1 MGLVS
6 PLGKEKPRWSSS
18 SSSIVGYFPGGSW
31 VSFRGDH
38 WGNLRGLTTGD
49 QIETKRGEAYGNQH
63 SDLGGLRSCLAAVP
77 KQRTQ
82 PASLPI
88 SRAQPVVSVGLRAQ
102 QAVLPD
108 LGLQTT
114 DNGPY

>member
-1 MGLVS
+1 M
-6 PLGKEKPRWSSS
+6 
-18 SSSIVGYFPGGSW
+18 
-31 VSFRGDH
+31 
-38 WGNLRGLTTGD
+38 
-49 QIETKRGEAYGNQH
+49 GEAYGNQH
-63 SDLGGLRSCLAAVP
+63 SDLGGLHSCLATVP

-88 SRAQPVVSVGLRAQ
+88 SRAQLVVSVGLRAQ